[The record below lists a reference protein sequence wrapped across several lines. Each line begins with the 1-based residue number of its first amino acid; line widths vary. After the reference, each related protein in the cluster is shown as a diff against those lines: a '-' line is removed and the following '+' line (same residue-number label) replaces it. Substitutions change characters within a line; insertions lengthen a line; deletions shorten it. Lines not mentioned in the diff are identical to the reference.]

1 MSVLLQTIVLLT
13 LSNVFMTFAWYGH
26 LGSLK
31 DKAWYV
37 AVAVSWGI
45 AFFEYVLQVPANR
58 IGHGRYSVGELKIL
72 QEVISLSVFVP
83 IAVFYLKE
91 PLRWNYFWAS
101 LCILGAVFFI
111 FRDRLS
117 SEEEYA
123 SPPPETRTTET
134 QPHP

>member
-1 MSVLLQTIVLLT
+1 MPVLFQTILLLT

-45 AFFEYVLQVPANR
+45 AFFEYLVQVPANR
-58 IGHGRYSVGELKIL
+58 IGHSAYSMGELKIM

-83 IAVFYLKE
+83 IAVFCFKQPLKWDYL
-91 PLRWNYFWAS
+91 WAS
-101 LCILGAVFFI
+101 LCIIGAVFFI
-111 FRDRLS
+111 FRDRVTQTLESPPIVRS
-117 SEEEYA
+117 SE
-123 SPPPETRTTET
+123 SND
-134 QPHP
+134 